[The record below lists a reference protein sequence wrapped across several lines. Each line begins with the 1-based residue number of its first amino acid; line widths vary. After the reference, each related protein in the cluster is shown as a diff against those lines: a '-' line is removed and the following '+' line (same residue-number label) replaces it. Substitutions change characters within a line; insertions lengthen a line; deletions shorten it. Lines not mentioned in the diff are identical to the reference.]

1 MCLICQGFVFLL
13 YISAAIYLRLI
24 HIAQNN
30 NCFVPYICIIFRLV
44 LCLISVIIKLSK
56 GKQSKTKARKNN
68 MKNYKITDKA
78 TKAIIG
84 VVAMTPAQAR
94 KVEKDFIVKEA

>member
-1 MCLICQGFVFLL
+1 
-13 YISAAIYLRLI
+13 
-24 HIAQNN
+24 
-30 NCFVPYICIIFRLV
+30 
-44 LCLISVIIKLSK
+44 
-56 GKQSKTKARKNN
+56 

-78 TKAIIG
+78 TQAIIG